1 MREVKRSTVMGAFA
15 GVILGAGG
23 VLLLASVGSDDSVAP
38 VATTSTSAGSQSP
51 QNPVWI
57 DSAETV
63 IGPAV
68 IIPDSVRLEEDEV
81 VFRYELQS
89 LAPRL
94 GHEVTSVQVNPQSG
108 PTPMTPDDLDPVYP
122 TAWTMVAGGQ
132 EITGSTSNPRARSA
146 RFAVTDDF
154 VLDAVN
160 ELRLD
165 GYRIPVPINI
175 DFVLDEDGPAEV
187 APGVSVAVVRVA
199 PQGEQTILQVEIL
212 AADPTNREHLTIEG
226 TTAAWLSAVR
236 EAEGR
241 PRYNLRYA
249 GGALPDPLVLRARGY
264 VWLPVDTVV
273 PIDLESLDE

>member
-1 MREVKRSTVMGAFA
+1 
-15 GVILGAGG
+15 
-23 VLLLASVGSDDSVAP
+23 
-38 VATTSTSAGSQSP
+38 
-51 QNPVWI
+51 
-57 DSAETV
+57 
-63 IGPAV
+63 
-68 IIPDSVRLEEDEV
+68 
-81 VFRYELQS
+81 
-89 LAPRL
+89 
-94 GHEVTSVQVNPQSG
+94 
-108 PTPMTPDDLDPVYP
+108 
-122 TAWTMVAGGQ
+122 
-132 EITGSTSNPRARSA
+132 
-146 RFAVTDDF
+146 
-154 VLDAVN
+154 
-160 ELRLD
+160 
-165 GYRIPVPINI
+165 VPINI